1 MGIAV
6 TKTCFIKRRSQ
17 MRGAT
22 QLTSGKTISI
32 LPLCFLALISM
43 KPYILAIN
51 TKSEVS
57 RHGISVVETLPFIS
71 ARPDLIIYLF
81 IYLFIYLSIYL
92 FIFLGPSPW
101 ACDDLLIS
109 TS

>member
-1 MGIAV
+1 
-6 TKTCFIKRRSQ
+6 
-17 MRGAT
+17 
-22 QLTSGKTISI
+22 
-32 LPLCFLALISM
+32 M